1 MTCDHVFI
9 NVLWVSSNSSKVNI
23 WLQLVFISEVKE
35 ATNWNSDVYFLA
47 GFEWVYQNVLPPL
60 LCKFK
65 CWPILLS
72 AACSEIEQNMG
83 KRVRKTT
90 RRKVVWT
97 RKQYKGKGGK
107 WEVIRQTRKD
117 TNPQLHCKPWNTL
130 LLCYKCK
137 LCSVHVL
144 NCTPNFTSIS
154 TVFFVM
160 TTDKRQMYYLLN

>member
-9 NVLWVSSNSSKVNI
+9 NVLWVSSKVNI

-60 LCKFK
+60 LYKFK

-83 KRVRKTT
+83 KRVRKLPG
-90 RRKVVWT
+90 V
-97 RKQYKGKGGK
+97 
-107 WEVIRQTRKD
+107 
-117 TNPQLHCKPWNTL
+117 
-130 LLCYKCK
+130 K
-137 LCSVHVL
+137 LCEQESNIKEREENEKSSDRHEKTQTLSYTANPEIHCCCVTNVNFAVFMSWTVL
-144 NCTPNFTSIS
+144 QIS
-154 TVFFVM
+154 PLFRLYSSSRLLTN
-160 TTDKRQMYYLLN
+160 DKCIIC